1 MNRLEVFDESVDKL
15 LVSYSMRKIYYQYDQ
30 YDKDKPEDRHIL
42 NFVNGLLVDPIGK
55 HFLNSIDPHRDPEA
69 TSRH

>member
-55 HFLNSIDPHRDPEA
+55 HLLNSINPNRDPEA